1 MRPLGLPLRI
11 TAAFVWPLPVSV
23 LSGILFFR
31 RSRPRLLL
39 LLLLSRTC
47 ALLLLL
53 LFLPFPLSPER
64 LRLELVP
71 LAANVSEPAQ
81 SLSLVTEIATSRK
94 HEIESKTY
102 SIACLGAGSS
112 VVKYGCCSTSA
123 AVGRFAGS

>member
-11 TAAFVWPLPVSV
+11 TAAFVRPLPVFV

-53 LFLPFPLSPER
+53 FLPFPLSPER

-71 LAANVSEPAQ
+71 LAANVFEPAQ

-94 HEIESKTY
+94 HEIDSKTY

-112 VVKYGCCSTSA
+112 VVKYRCCSTSA